1 MIRVTVKVPP
11 RPYEALIEGGL
22 LERAGEHL
30 LETLGSR
37 PRLFVV
43 TVPPVRR
50 KWGKKLMASLS
61 AAGFTT
67 KMLEMKDGE
76 LHKKLSTIETLAE
89 QLVRLGADR
98 GSVVVAFGGGV
109 IGDVVGLLASLYQR
123 GVDLVQIPTTV
134 QAQLD
139 AALGGKTG
147 VNLPSG
153 KNLLGTFHQPRVVLI
168 DPLILST
175 LPEREFR
182 AGLYE
187 ALKCGV
193 IGNPQLF
200 VRLEQ
205 IQPKALRQDLAT
217 LEWVIAESVKL
228 KAKVVSEDERD
239 SGLRQ
244 VLNLGHTI
252 GHGLEAATGYRRFL
266 HGEAVAWGM
275 IAAANIAAAVHK
287 LDRNV
292 AHRITEA
299 VLGFGS
305 LPKVEV
311 PSRGLLRL
319 LQADKK
325 TRDGVVHFILPREIG
340 KVEIVKDV
348 PAKDVLRC
356 GQRTAEAVE
365 VRVRPGGTKRRR
377 RFPVLLRVP
386 SG

>member
-1 MIRVTVKVPP
+1 MIRVTVAVSP
-11 RPYEALIEGGL
+11 RPYDALIERGL
-22 LERAGEHL
+22 LEKAGEHL
-30 LETLGSR
+30 LETLGAR

-61 AAGFTT
+61 AAGFTA
-67 KMLEMKDGE
+67 KLLEMPDGE
-76 LHKKLSTIETLAE
+76 PHKKLSTIETLAE
-89 QLVRLGADR
+89 QLLRMGADR
-98 GSVVVAFGGGV
+98 GAVIVAFGGGV

-139 AALGGKTG
+139 ASLGGKTG
-147 VNLPSG
+147 VNLKGG
-153 KNLLGTFHQPRVVLI
+153 KNLLGTFHQPRLVLI
-168 DPLILST
+168 DPLLVST

-200 VRLEQ
+200 DRLGQ
-205 IQPKALRQDLAT
+205 VPVKALRRDMAT

-228 KAKVVSEDERD
+228 KAQVVSQDERD

-275 IAAANIAAAVHK
+275 IAAANIAAAVDK

-292 AHRITEA
+292 AHQITEA
-299 VLGFGS
+299 VFSFGS
-305 LPKVEV
+305 LPKVDV
-311 PSRGLLRL
+311 PSRSLLRL

-325 TRDGVVHFILPREIG
+325 TRDGVVHFVLPREIG

-348 PAKDVLRC
+348 PTKVVSDAVNELR
-356 GQRTAEAVE
+356 RLS
-365 VRVRPGGTKRRR
+365 K
-377 RFPVLLRVP
+377 
-386 SG
+386 